1 MALTRSFM
9 KGMGLT
15 EEQISAIID
24 AHTETVNGLKSERDN
39 YKQQAEENAK
49 AQDALDKYLKEEWQS
64 KYEKEHKD
72 FETYKSSIASQER
85 LNTIKDA
92 YRKLL
97 LSQNVGEKHIDSIL
111 RVTDF
116 KDFKLGED
124 GKLAD
129 EAKLVE
135 SIKNDWSGFISTVS
149 TKGMNVDKPP
159 ITEHAKLTKEDIY
172 KKDDHGRYL
181 MSTSER
187 QKALMENFSQ

>member
-24 AHTETVNGLKSERDN
+24 AHTETVNGLKAERDS
-39 YKQQAEENAK
+39 YKKTAEDNAE
-49 AQDALDKYLKEEWQS
+49 AQKSLDKYLEEGWKD

-72 FETYKSSIASQER
+72 FEDYKSNIASQER

-97 LSQNVGEKHIDSIL
+97 IAQNVSEKHIDSIL

-129 EAKLVE
+129 ESKLIE
-135 SIKNDWSGFISTVS
+135 TIKNDWSGFIGTVS
-149 TKGMNVDKPP
+149 TKGMNVDNPP
-159 ITEHAKLTKEDIY
+159 VTETHKLTKEEIY
-172 KKDDHGRYL
+172 KKDDRGHYV

-187 QKALMENFSQ
+187 QKALMELTQ